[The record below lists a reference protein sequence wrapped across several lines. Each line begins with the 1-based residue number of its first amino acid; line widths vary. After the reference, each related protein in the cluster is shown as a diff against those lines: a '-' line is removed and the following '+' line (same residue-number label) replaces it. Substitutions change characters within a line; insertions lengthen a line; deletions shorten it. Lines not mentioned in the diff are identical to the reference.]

1 VALHD
6 LGLSMAQKQLTPG
19 ESLSEVLFGL
29 IMTLTFTLGA
39 GILTRD
45 DPSAAR
51 DLLVATVGCN
61 LAWGIID
68 GAFYV
73 AGQVF
78 ERGRLARVGARIR
91 AAASDEAGA
100 AVVAEELED
109 LVGLAVDPAEH
120 ADLYR
125 RVSRYVRSVPPRRV
139 ATSRADLYGA
149 FASFWLVFLS
159 SVPAALPFLLI
170 PDRPWLALR
179 VSNAILIAGLFAI
192 GWRWARHTTLRP
204 WLTGLT
210 FLVIGIALVGIAV
223 ALGG

>member
-1 VALHD
+1 VFRD
-6 LGLSMAQKQLTPG
+6 LGLSIAQKQLTPG

-39 GILTRD
+39 GILVRE

-51 DLLVATVGCN
+51 DLLIATVGCN
-61 LAWGIID
+61 VAWGIID

-73 AGQVF
+73 AGQIF
-78 ERGRLARVGARIR
+78 ERGRLARLGARIR
-91 AAASDEAGA
+91 AAATEEAA
-100 AVVAEELED
+100 AALVAEELED
-109 LVGLAVDPAEH
+109 LVGLTFHPAEH

-125 RVSRYVRSVPPRRV
+125 RVARYVRGAQPRGV

-159 SVPAALPFLLI
+159 SVPAALPFLVI
-170 PDRPWLALR
+170 PDQPWVALR
-179 VSNAILIAGLFAI
+179 VSNGILIAGLFVI
-192 GWRWARHTTLRP
+192 GFRWARYTTLHP
-204 WLTGLT
+204 WLTGLA
-210 FLVIGIALVGIAV
+210 FLVLGIGLVGVTV